1 MLSADATK
9 AAACAEIDRWADRLI
24 DASHQ
29 IHAHPE
35 LNFEEHFAHD
45 LLTAILVDAGLA
57 PTRHAFGTATG
68 FAAEAGSQGVTVGV
82 LAEYDAL
89 PGIGHACGHNI
100 IGTAALGAGL
110 ALAAVAGDTGGR
122 LRLLGTPAEEG
133 GGGKIIM
140 ARHGALAGLDAA
152 MMVHPADADLLNMDA
167 IAIQE
172 LRVRYEGRAAHA
184 AAAPWEGR
192 NALDAAVLGYTSI
205 AALRQHIRPTERV
218 HGIFTLAGDKANIV
232 PAVTEME
239 WMVRSPSIE
248 SLQPLKER
256 VLHCLESAGVATGC
270 ACHVH
275 WKDIVYADVRD
286 NGPMAASYA
295 LNAATLGRDVRDPG
309 TSGHRVVGSTD
320 MGNVSHVVPSIHP
333 MIQVAPQGTPIH
345 TTDFAQWA
353 CSEQGDRAVIDGAK
367 AMAMTA
373 IDLWTDAELLA
384 AVRADFAR
392 HPASDGAI

>member
-1 MLSADATK
+1 MTIADAAK
-9 AAACAEIDRWADRLI
+9 AAACAEIDRWADRLV

-45 LLTAILVDAGLA
+45 LLTSILDDAGLA
-57 PTRHAFGTATG
+57 PTRHAFGADTG
-68 FAAEAGSQGVTVGV
+68 FAAEAGTEGVTVGV

-110 ALAAVAGDTGGR
+110 ALAAVAADVGGR
-122 LRLLGTPAEEG
+122 VRLLGTPAEEG

-172 LRVRYEGRAAHA
+172 LRIRYEGRAAHA

-192 NALDAAVLGYTSI
+192 NALDAAVLGYTSV

-218 HGIFTLAGDKANIV
+218 HGIFTKAGDKANIV

-248 SLQPLKER
+248 SLQPLKQR
-256 VLHCLESAGVATGC
+256 VLQCLEAAAAATGC

-275 WKDIVYADVRD
+275 WNDIVYADVRD

-295 LNAATLGRDVRDPG
+295 LNAATLGRQVRDPG
-309 TSGHRVVGSTD
+309 ASGHRVVGSTD

-333 MIQVAPQGTPIH
+333 MIQVAPNGTPIH
-345 TTDFAQWA
+345 TVDFAEWA
-353 CSEQGDRAVIDGAK
+353 RREQGDRAVIDGAK

-392 HPASDGAI
+392 HPVSDGAI